1 LFYLINTEA
10 WFQLIKTRRGLIYMK
25 KIQSLLVGVMALGA
39 VSITNAGT
47 LVINSDQADPAPKKA
62 FTEMVQKFESENPDI
77 TVKYNLYDKEGYKT
91 AIRNWLSTTPPDI
104 VFWYSGNR
112 MKSFVDRD
120 LFEDVS
126 DIWQKLGLK
135 EIMPAATA
143 ASTLN
148 NKQWGIPYSY
158 YQWGIYYRKDIFD
171 KLGLSEPKTW
181 DEFLA
186 VNAKLKA
193 NDVTPITIGTKYLW
207 TAAGWFD
214 YLNLRTN
221 GLDFHIDLMDG
232 KIPYTDPRVRKTFEH
247 WKELIDKG
255 YFLEN
260 HASYSWQEAQP
271 FMYNGQAA
279 MYLIGNF
286 IVPNFPKELD
296 GKMGFFQ
303 FPTIDPAIPIA
314 EDAPME
320 TVHIPAKAKN
330 KVDARKFL
338 EFMARADNQTML
350 NAVLLQIPP
359 NIKAKAPDD
368 FFLNKGVAMLNSAAG
383 TAQFYD
389 RDTDPSMA
397 QEGMKGFQEFMVK
410 PERLDAILKRL
421 EGVRKR
427 VFKK

>member
-1 LFYLINTEA
+1 
-10 WFQLIKTRRGLIYMK
+10 MK
-25 KIQSLLVGVMALGA
+25 KLQSLLVGAIASATLSMA
-39 VSITNAGT
+39 NAGT

-62 FTEMVQKFESENPDI
+62 FTEIVQKFENENPDI

-91 AIRNWLSTTPPDI
+91 AIRNWLSTSPPDV
-104 VFWYSGNR
+104 VFWYAGNR
-112 MKSFVDRD
+112 MKTFVDRG

-126 DIWQKLGLK
+126 DIWEKENLK
-135 EIMPAATA
+135 ENMPSATPA
-143 ASTLN
+143 MTIDD
-148 NKQWGIPYSY
+148 KQWGLPYTY

-193 NDVTPITIGTKYLW
+193 NDIAPIAIGTKYLW

-214 YLNLRTN
+214 YLNMRTN

-232 KIPYTDPRVRKTFEH
+232 KIPYTDARVRKTFEH
-247 WKELIDKG
+247 WKELVDKG
-255 YFLEN
+255 YFLDN

-271 FMYNGQAA
+271 FMYNGKAA

-286 IVPNFPKELD
+286 ITPNFPEELD

-303 FPTIDPAIPIA
+303 FPQIDPAIGMA
-314 EDAPME
+314 EDAPMD
-320 TVHIPAKAKN
+320 TIHIPSKAAN
-330 KVDARKFL
+330 KKDARTFL
-338 EFMARADNQTML
+338 EFMARADNQTL
-350 NAVLLQIPP
+350 VNAALLQIPP
-359 NIKAKAPDD
+359 HKKAQAPDN
-368 FFLNKGVAMLNSAAG
+368 FFLNKGVKMLNDSAG

-389 RDTDPSMA
+389 RDTEPSMA

-421 EGVRKR
+421 ENVRKR
-427 VFKK
+427 VFK